1 VPPTMVSASDIVHG
15 KPHPEPYLKAAAA
28 LRFEPHDCMVIED
41 SPAGIQSG
49 KAAGM
54 RVIAVPT
61 TYPVEELRAANVLL
75 KRLSDLRVTTVNIPG
90 RQAIHLEL
98 LVPGK

>member
-1 VPPTMVSASDIVHG
+1 MISASNITRG
-15 KPHPEPYLKAAAA
+15 KPDPEPYLKGAAA
-28 LRFEPHDCMVIED
+28 LHFSPHECIVIED
-41 SPAGIQSG
+41 APAGILSG
-49 KAAGM
+49 QAAGA

-61 TYPVEELRAANVLL
+61 TYSADELRRADVLV
-75 KRLSDLRVTTVNIPG
+75 KRLSDLRVTVANIPG